1 MTSKACTAATYFL
14 YLTGLVFWSG
24 ITVPSALESFDL
36 DHSLTAYTGAV
47 ARDPLAIQVYTVYC
61 QVIGSMFL
69 VYARWE

>member
-1 MTSKACTAATYFL
+1 MTSKAYTAATYFL

-36 DHSLTAYTGAV
+36 VHSLTAYTGAV
-47 ARDPLAIQVYTVYC
+47 ASDPLAIQVYTVYC